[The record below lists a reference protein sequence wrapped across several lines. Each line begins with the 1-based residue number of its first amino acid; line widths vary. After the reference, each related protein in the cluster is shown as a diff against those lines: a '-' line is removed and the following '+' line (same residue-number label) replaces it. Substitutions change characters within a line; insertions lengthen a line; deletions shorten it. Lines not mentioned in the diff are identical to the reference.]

1 MYAENPP
8 GSWIPAAGARCGGGG
23 SGVGV
28 AAGVGV
34 GLGVAL
40 CRAVAVGA
48 GWAVGWPQAMSNTPN
63 RVAAVA
69 LVTREAGSLGRAC
82 RTARHAPSVP
92 APARPPPA
100 EKYGR
105 RQAGAP
111 SPPAAC

>member
-8 GSWIPAAGARCGGGG
+8 GRLIPAAGARCGGGG

-28 AAGVGV
+28 AAGVGG

-48 GWAVGWPQAMSNTPN
+48 GWAVGCPQAIRTTPN

-82 RTARHAPSVP
+82 RTARRAPSVP
-92 APARPPPA
+92 APARPAPA
-100 EKYGR
+100 ETYGR
-105 RQAGAP
+105 RQVGAP